1 MEYTTSPIDLTYKN
15 ILRKFFMADE
25 KLIAQR
31 NERIEK
37 AFQFVVHNTPNR
49 DLSEYLQDVVRNKVA
64 SFEITFFKKWRASKC
79 KSVAEFEQQHEKWI
93 HLDLK
98 LPPSI
103 TSVNSRETTRDKKGF
118 GQLSDR
124 QKNRRVDED
133 LNGFDV
139 DQLLLASSKAAQSS
153 NELDLSYV
161 LRLLY
166 HDHNKAT
173 ILRNLLKEKKQ

>member
-1 MEYTTSPIDLTYKN
+1 MDNTTNPIEFTYKN
-15 ILRKFFMADE
+15 ILLKFFVDE

-37 AFQFVVHNTPNR
+37 AFQFVVCHVPNR
-49 DLSEYLQDVVRNKVA
+49 DLSKHLQDVVRNKVS
-64 SFEITFFKKWRASKC
+64 SFEVTFFKKWRASKC

-103 TSVNSRETTRDKKGF
+103 TSVSSLRTKRDKKSF

-133 LNGFDV
+133 LSAYNV

-153 NELDLSYV
+153 NELDLAYV

-166 HDHNKAT
+166 HDHEKAT
-173 ILRNLLKEKKQ
+173 ILRTLFKEKK